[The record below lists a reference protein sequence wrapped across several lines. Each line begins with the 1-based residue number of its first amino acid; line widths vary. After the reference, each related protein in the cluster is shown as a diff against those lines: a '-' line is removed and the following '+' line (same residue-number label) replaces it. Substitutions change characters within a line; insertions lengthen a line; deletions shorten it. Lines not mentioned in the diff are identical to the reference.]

1 MNNSG
6 EKKEIKIDAPELE
19 KKSKLTLKEV
29 TEDIGAFIHFLK
41 AKADY
46 GIVQN
51 EDIEKEVSSVWM
63 LIANRVDVIFQE
75 GVTDC
80 YLEKEIFSRTL
91 LIVSEPVDKSQEIT
105 RRRELIKYFSGCI
118 QQDQL
123 DQVTNFLDRLDE
135 ESKQIMINDYQKFKQ
150 NIQASNK

>member
-6 EKKEIKIDAPELE
+6 EKEEIKIDAPELE

-46 GIVQN
+46 GIIQN

-75 GVTDC
+75 GVIDC

>member
-1 MNNSG
+1 MNNSSN
-6 EKKEIKIDAPELE
+6 KKKVKIDVPALE
-19 KKSKLTLKEV
+19 KKNKLTLKQV

-46 GIVQN
+46 GITQN
-51 EDIEKEVSSVWM
+51 ENLEKELSSVWM
-63 LIANRVDVIFQE
+63 LISNRVDVIFKE

-91 LIVSEPVDKSQEIT
+91 LIISEPVEKSQENT

-123 DQVTNFLDRLDE
+123 DQVANFLDRLDE
-135 ESKQIMINDYQKFKQ
+135 ESKQIMIDDYQNFKK
-150 NIQASNK
+150 NIDL